1 VQLYINKKFGYHHF
15 LLALLPVLLISLD
28 NINEIPIYDIIV
40 PLFLSL
46 AIVFVP
52 WMILTFFIG
61 QKKSAVIISLLIIM
75 LMIFAYTRLVV
86 SHHEIL
92 DVRFISKNII
102 LIPIFSLPTIFI
114 IIKILR
120 QEFSSNITQIINVVS
135 IAVVGLMIF
144 QVGLFYSEDISID
157 QAQELLNVPL
167 FEIHDLDQRP
177 NVYLLLLDAYSGDIT
192 LKNDFD
198 FDNSKFYKQLEERG
212 FFVQKDSFSNYPNT
226 AISMP
231 SIMNM
236 NYLDFIS
243 QLPEKKSSDLR
254 IVQELA
260 NQNKVMQ
267 VFESVGYE
275 IYSFHGNYGRSD
287 IVTENFCRYNLDLN
301 PELAYALIN
310 YYIPISDIREKL
322 FEQQIYDTVL
332 CVFDT
337 TRDFENPTKKS
348 FYMHMHVLFPH
359 EPFLF
364 DSEGNKVKA
373 TYSEN
378 RFDSELKESY
388 LQQLIFANKKTLE
401 IIDSIQ
407 QRNSNDVIILMSDHG
422 GRFGVNWAEPSEMDY
437 FRGLENLYAL
447 YFPGNESDIP
457 TSIATVN
464 TFRVFFNTY
473 FNTDY
478 EILDEKFYWYE
489 PESPFIQ
496 KDITEL
502 IKSSSLRE

>member
-1 VQLYINKKFGYHHF
+1 MQLYINKKFGYHHF